1 MASFA
6 DHIPVGVL
14 IIWKANFI
22 FKMEVFLLHSIT
34 QETVSGGQ
42 LNIKAA
48 SKKPQ
53 KQALHYAAH
62 KRSHFYFNKQNGSQS
77 ISDKTKY
84 DK

>member
-6 DHIPVGVL
+6 EHGSVGVL
-14 IIWKANFI
+14 IILEAIFI
-22 FKMEVFLLHSIT
+22 FKMEVFLFHSIT

-53 KQALHYAAH
+53 KQALHFAAH
-62 KRSHFYFNKQNGSQS
+62 RAHFYFNKQNGAQS
-77 ISDKTKY
+77 ISDKIKH
-84 DK
+84 DQ